1 MNNIVIKGRLT
12 KDPEMKVMQSGKNV
26 VNFSVAVNR
35 RFNRDIADFF
45 DCVAWNK
52 TADIIANHFVKG
64 QGILLRGEMQQ
75 RQWQDKE
82 GNNRYAWELLVDE
95 VEFCEP
101 KSSAPEKSQEPQSG
115 NLDDFVP
122 VEDADL
128 PF

>member
-52 TADIIANHFVKG
+52 TADIIANHFTKG
-64 QGILLRGEMQQ
+64 REILLSGEMQQ

-82 GNNRYAWELLVDE
+82 GNNRYTWELLVDS
-95 VEFCEP
+95 VEFCGSKP
-101 KSSAPEKSQEPQSG
+101 DTSDNTATPQNG
-115 NLDDFVP
+115 DIDNFIP
-122 VEDADL
+122 VENADL